1 MIPWGHLNPKF
12 MSTTSGVTSSSSA
25 SYATELAETSQL
37 RRSLN
42 NLGTAIQSGNLSSAS
57 SILSAIIKAHP
68 EYTTTSSS
76 DTSTTSTS
84 PINTDFQTL
93 AKALDA
99 SDADA
104 AKTAWTQLKS
114 DMAAAG
120 VTDLS
125 DGKADT
131 AKLLA
136 ETKTSVNEAI
146 ISNMFGVSA
155 SSDSSVATLIG
166 DSSSSDSSSD
176 AVSSAIS
183 SWLTYEADGKTS
195 TSSST
200 TSTLNTAA

>member
-1 MIPWGHLNPKF
+1 

-68 EYTTTSSS
+68 EYATTSSS

-84 PINTDFQTL
+84 PINTDFQ
-93 AKALDA
+93 AVAQALDA
-99 SDADA
+99 NDADA
-104 AKTAWTQLKS
+104 AKTSWTQLKG
-114 DMAAAG
+114 DMADAG

-136 ETKTSVNEAI
+136 ETKTSVDEAI
-146 ISNMFGVSA
+146 ISNMFGVSS

-166 DSSSSDSSSD
+166 ASSSSDSSSD

>member
-1 MIPWGHLNPKF
+1 

-68 EYTTTSSS
+68 EYATTSSS

-99 SDADA
+99 NDADA
-104 AKTAWTQLKS
+104 AKTSWTQLKG
-114 DMAAAG
+114 DMADAG

-136 ETKTSVNEAI
+136 ETKTSVDEAI
-146 ISNMFGVSA
+146 ISNMFGVSS

-166 DSSSSDSSSD
+166 ASSSSDSSSD

-200 TSTLNTAA
+200 TTSTLNTAA

>member
-1 MIPWGHLNPKF
+1 

-68 EYTTTSSS
+68 EYATTSSS
-76 DTSTTSTS
+76 DTSTTSTGS
-84 PINTDFQTL
+84 TINTDFQ
-93 AKALDA
+93 AVAQALDA
-99 SDADA
+99 NDADA
-104 AKTAWTQLKS
+104 AKTSWTQLKG
-114 DMAAAG
+114 DMADAG

-136 ETKTSVNEAI
+136 ETKTSVDEAI
-146 ISNMFGVSA
+146 ISNMFGVSS

-166 DSSSSDSSSD
+166 ASSSSDSSSD